1 MDSSWKRIIYLI
13 CTIQVGGGITII
25 GVVSFIP
32 LFLAELGLHDQG
44 QAAMWAGIVSGVTP
58 LMVALSAPYWSRKAN
73 QWGPRKVMMLILF
86 ILMITVGALC
96 FYTDANAIIDSAYF
110 ARYCGWLC
118 AHRISHYCSYNT

>member
-44 QAAMWAGIVSGVTP
+44 QAAYVGRDCI
-58 LMVALSAPYWSRKAN
+58 
-73 QWGPRKVMMLILF
+73 WG
-86 ILMITVGALC
+86 
-96 FYTDANAIIDSAYF
+96 YTFNGS
-110 ARYCGWLC
+110 
-118 AHRISHYCSYNT
+118 T